1 MIAIPLIVT
10 LLAFY
15 CYNQGKVAWLLVC
28 MTFFFT
34 NGYML
39 IETESFGLK
48 PNDFLLFILIIISI
62 REYSNNKN
70 YFRIKGERS
79 SQAVC
84 LILIFLLFEAIRSIL
99 FGIEEFGF
107 VIKVLRINILF
118 LLYFYLRKVPV
129 QELEKYVKLNL
140 LFCSFQGILFYLQTV
155 GIDGILI
162 GRVEEA
168 QTSSDIS
175 RYCNY
180 PYFAQYYMIYF
191 IVNSKI
197 KSKKRIMGILFF
209 GGMLILGMSRGLI
222 MSTALA
228 FALYFLVQRR
238 AKNVAFIVAGYLVYA
253 LAVAPMLE
261 AREQHD
267 SSSHGIIQDVTSV
280 VTAKDMSN
288 IEVEGTF
295 AFRIAMLMERW
306 FYIKKDIVETFIGVG
321 VIHEESPNNRFDFAI
336 GTANLA
342 YWANHCQIESGDITW
357 VPILLRY
364 GLVGTG
370 VFLYLLLVWCRQ
382 SYTLLKIDNEY
393 VLTAALLSFSVTIG
407 SLTNMVF
414 DAYHTLF
421 LALFCIIFVQRF
433 YKHKKNENTSY

>member
-1 MIAIPLIVT
+1 MIIVPIIVMLI
-10 LLAFY
+10 AFY
-15 CYNQGKVAWLLVC
+15 CYNQGKIAWLLIC

-39 IETESFGLK
+39 IETNLFGVK
-48 PNDFLLFILIIISI
+48 PNDYLLFILAVITV
-62 REYSNNKN
+62 REYVKDKS
-70 YFRIKGERS
+70 YFRVKGENCGR
-79 SQAVC
+79 AVW
-84 LILIFLLFEAIRSIL
+84 LILIFLFFEAVRTFI

-107 VIKVLRINILF
+107 TLKVLRINCLLF
-118 LLYFYLRKVPV
+118 LYFYLRKVPIE
-129 QELEKYVKLNL
+129 ELERYVKLNL
-140 LFCSFQGILFYLQTV
+140 IFCTFQGILFYLQV
-155 GIDGILI
+155 IGVNGILI

-168 QTSSDIS
+168 QTSTDVS

-180 PYFAQYYMIYF
+180 PYFAQYYLVYF
-191 IVNSKI
+191 IVNSNI
-197 KSKKRIMGILFF
+197 TLNKRILGSVFF

-228 FALYFLVQRR
+228 FAVYFLVQRR
-238 AKNVAFIVAGYLVYA
+238 MKNVVFIAIGYLIYT

-267 SSSHGIIQDVTSV
+267 SGSSSIVQDIASV
-280 VTAKDMSN
+280 ATATDMSN
-288 IEVEGTF
+288 IEIEGTF

-306 FYIKKDIVETFIGVG
+306 FYIKEKPVEAIVGVG
-321 VIHEESPNNRFDFAI
+321 IIHEESPHNNFMFSI
-336 GTANLA
+336 GTANTA

-364 GLVGTG
+364 GLIG
-370 VFLYLLLVWCRQ
+370 VSLYLFLLLAWCFQ
-382 SYTLLKIDNEY
+382 SYHLLNTNNENL
-393 VLTAALLSFSVTIG
+393 LTSALLSFSVTVG

-421 LALFCIIFVQRF
+421 LTLFCIVYVQRYF
-433 YKHKKNENTSY
+433 KIRKQ

>member
-1 MIAIPLIVT
+1 MIIVPIIVT

-15 CYNQGKVAWLLVC
+15 CYNRGKIAWLLIC

-39 IETESFGLK
+39 IETESFGIK
-48 PNDFLLFILIIISI
+48 PNDYLLLILVAISI
-62 REYSNNKN
+62 NEYFKDNQ
-70 YFRIKGERS
+70 YFKVKGEICGRT
-79 SQAVC
+79 VW
-84 LILIFLLFEAIRSIL
+84 LIFVLLLFEAVRTL
-99 FGIEEFGF
+99 VFGIEEFGF
-107 VIKVLRINILF
+107 MVKVLRINCLLF
-118 LLYFYLRKVPV
+118 LYFYLRKVPIE
-129 QELEKYVKLNL
+129 ELERYVKLNL
-140 LFCSFQGILFYLQTV
+140 IFCSFQGILFYLQV
-155 GIDGILI
+155 IGFNGILI

-168 QTSSDIS
+168 QTSTDVS

-180 PYFAQYYMIYF
+180 PYFAQYYLVYF
-191 IVNSKI
+191 IVNSNITLI
-197 KSKKRIMGILFF
+197 KRSLGSLFF

-228 FALYFLVQRR
+228 FTVYFLVQRR
-238 AKNVAFIVAGYLVYA
+238 MKNVVFIAVGYFVYS

-267 SSSHGIIQDVTSV
+267 SGSSSIVQDIASV
-280 VTAKDMSN
+280 ATATDMSN
-288 IEVEGTF
+288 IEIEGTF

-306 FYIKKDIVETFIGVG
+306 FYIKEDPVDALVGVG
-321 VIHEESPNNRFDFAI
+321 IIHEESPHNNFDFSI
-336 GTANLA
+336 GTVNPA

-364 GLVGTG
+364 GLVGAG
-370 VFLYLLLVWCRQ
+370 VYLFLLLAWCYL
-382 SYTLLKIDNEY
+382 SYNLLNTNNEF
-393 VLTAALLSFSVTIG
+393 VLTAALLSFSVTVG

-421 LALFCIIFVQRF
+421 LTIFCIIYIQR
-433 YKHKKNENTSY
+433 YYNLSK

>member
-1 MIAIPLIVT
+1 M
-10 LLAFY
+10 
-15 CYNQGKVAWLLVC
+15 
-28 MTFFFT
+28 
-34 NGYML
+34 
-39 IETESFGLK
+39 ETKSFGLK
-48 PNDFLLFILIIISI
+48 PNDFLLFILLFVSI
-62 REYSNNKN
+62 REYLKDKA
-70 YFRIKGERS
+70 YFQIRS
-79 SQAVC
+79 EQCGRAVC
-84 LILIFLLFEAIRSIL
+84 LILVFLLFEAVRSVL
-99 FGIEEFGF
+99 FGIEELGF

-118 LLYFYLRKVPV
+118 LLFFYLRKVPIH
-129 QELEKYVKLNL
+129 ELEKYVRLNL
-140 LFCSFQGILFYLQTV
+140 LFCSFQGLLFYLQPMGV
-155 GIDGILI
+155 DGILV

-168 QTSSDIS
+168 QTSSDVS

-191 IVNSKI
+191 IVNSKFKI
-197 KSKKRIMGILFF
+197 MKRVVGALFF
-209 GGMLILGMSRGLI
+209 GGMLILGMSRGLL

-228 FALYFLVQRR
+228 FVLYFLVQRSV
-238 AKNVAFIVAGYLVYA
+238 KNVAFIVAGYLAYA

-267 SSSHGIIQDVTSV
+267 SNSGVAQDITSV
-280 VTAKDMSN
+280 VTARDLNN
-288 IEVEGTF
+288 IEAEGSF

-306 FYIKKDIVETFIGVG
+306 LYIKDDPVETFVGVG
-321 VIHEESPNNRFDFAI
+321 VIHEESPNNRFKFSI

-370 VFLYLLLVWCRQ
+370 IFLYLLLIWCFQ
-382 SYTLLKIDNEY
+382 SYGLLRTDNEY
-393 VLTAALLSFSVTIG
+393 VLTAALLSFSVTAG

-421 LALFCIIFVQRF
+421 LTLFCIIYIQRY
-433 YKHKKNENTSY
+433 YKTRKI